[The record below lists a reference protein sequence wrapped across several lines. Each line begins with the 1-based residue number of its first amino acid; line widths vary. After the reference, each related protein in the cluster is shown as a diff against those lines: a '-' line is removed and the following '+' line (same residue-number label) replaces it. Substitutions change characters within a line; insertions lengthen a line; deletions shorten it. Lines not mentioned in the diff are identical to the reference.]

1 MMVVHDEIE
10 LTLENF
16 RDILKS
22 EGYNLDVQDVMRS
35 AIIDGVDLMPFLEEC
50 KNNPYRLDQIR
61 LGKKEGIDEVFFS
74 VHSGEGIYKIR
85 QLQKKGVNLS
95 TLEAHIR
102 RGKLNEYA
110 LDKLIFWT
118 GEGYNLTGLNLAII
132 PKSLFDVF
140 EQGLEKGFN
149 MKPFNDGRQYS
160 ADYIRYC
167 LIIMSN
173 RKPVDDLV
181 GKTIWSEESIRV
193 LAKNSRVLSDSKWS
207 VLLHTINNNITPEKL
222 SVLILCLKNDIDIGY
237 FVEPKEHGDCFWSV
251 DSLSLVVK
259 AYESGLSWRKLVK
272 VGPDEDSVQGLYNE
286 LKLAKSKKVGGR
298 LLKG

>member
-237 FVEPKEHGDCFWSV
+237 FVEPNEHGDCFWSV

>member
-1 MMVVHDEIE
+1 MIVFDGKE
-10 LTLENF
+10 LTIENF
-16 RDILKS
+16 RQILDR
-22 EGYNLDVQDVMRS
+22 EGYDLDVQDVVRS
-35 AIIDGVDLMPFLEEC
+35 AILDGVNLMPYLEEC

-61 LGKKEGIDEVFFS
+61 LGTKEGIDEIFFG

-85 QLQKKGVNLS
+85 QLQKKGVNLN

-102 RGKLNEYA
+102 RGKLNDYA
-110 LDKLIFWT
+110 LDKLIAWT
-118 GEGYNLTGLNLAII
+118 GAGYNITGLNIAII

-173 RKPVDDLV
+173 RKPVDLLV
-181 GKTIWSEESIRV
+181 GQNTWSEECIRV
-193 LAKNSRVLSDSKWS
+193 LAKNSRGLSDVKWS
-207 VLLHTINNNITPEKL
+207 ALLHTINNNISPEKL
-222 SVLILCLKNDIDIGY
+222 SVLILCVKNGIDIEP
-237 FVEPKEHGDCFWSV
+237 FVNREGVDGETVWSA
-251 DSLSLVVK
+251 DSISLVVK

-272 VGPDEDSVQGLYNE
+272 VGPDEDSVQSLYNE